1 MSFFLAGVVGI
12 VFLLSFAFKMPPQGE
27 GSRPFG
33 GKVD

>member
-12 VFLLSFAFKMPPQGE
+12 VFLLSFALKMPQGKAH
-27 GSRPFG
+27 GLFS